1 MDANERYITKE
12 EVLVELKNRGIKE
25 ARVRFSGGNDSGSV
39 EYIDFLMHDDT
50 CKEVAEMPMYYESWC
65 NGVTTYYRYGKGKGY
80 EPIEEREVY
89 VPTAEEK
96 LLDTLTRPVY
106 DRYGSF
112 AGEYD
117 VSGMVVWTVDP
128 PGVTFKVEES
138 TIEYREFDADDKGAW

>member
-12 EVLVELKNRGIKE
+12 EVFVELKNRGIKE
-25 ARVRFSGGNDSGSV
+25 ARVHFSGGNDSGSV
-39 EYIDFLMHDDT
+39 EYVDFLMHDNT
-50 CKEVAEMPMYYESWC
+50 CKEVYEMPMYYESWC

-128 PGVTFKVEES
+128 PEVTFKVEES
-138 TIEYREFDADDKGAW
+138 TVEYREFNADDKGAW

>member
-1 MDANERYITKE
+1 MNANDLYITKE
-12 EVLVELKNRGIKE
+12 EVFVELKKRGIKE
-25 ARVRFSGGNDSGSV
+25 ACVHFSGGNDSGSV
-39 EYIDFLMHDDT
+39 EYIDFLMNDDT
-50 CKEVAEMPMYYESWC
+50 CEQVGEMPMYYESWC
-65 NGVTTYYRYGKGKGY
+65 NGVTTYYRYGNGKCF
-80 EPIEEREVY
+80 EPVEEREVY

-96 LLDTLTRPVY
+96 FLDTLTRPVY

-138 TIEYREFDADDKGAW
+138 TVEYREFDADDTGVW

>member
-1 MDANERYITKE
+1 MTENDLYITKK
-12 EVLVELKNRGIKE
+12 EVFAEMQRRGIQE
-25 ARVRFSGGNDSGSV
+25 ARVHFSGGNDSGSV
-39 EYIDFLMHDDT
+39 EHIDLLMDNDE
-50 CKEVAEMPMYYESWC
+50 CVQVDEVPMYYESWC

-80 EPIEEREVY
+80 EPREEREVY

-96 LLDTLTRPVY
+96 FLDTLTRPVY

-138 TIEYREFDADDKGAW
+138 TVEYREFNADDRGAW